1 MDTED
6 IVFGVESARL
16 AINGAQSFLT
26 IDVPVRLCLADFV
39 FAWHQVGEPIVSVGI
54 GLHLADQFAVGIKQL
69 NENVRDSLFP
79 GVLNAIVVE
88 VFVNGSVNRSQ

>member
-1 MDTED
+1 MEAA
-6 IVFGVESARL
+6 GA
-16 AINGAQSFLT
+16 AINGAQSFLAIEVT
-26 IDVPVRLCLADFV
+26 VRLCLADFV
-39 FAWHQVGEPIVSVGI
+39 FAWSQVGEPIVSVGI